1 MKNKILWGLTLLPM
15 LITAVVLKFMPD
27 KVPMHYNA
35 AGEIDR
41 WGSKYENFIF
51 PCMIIF
57 ISLFWMALM
66 KHYKNKQK
74 RTTEEKEIREAEN
87 NEKVLYYVAVGMA
100 AMYTVLQCF
109 TLYGAYTASK
119 GNMTESAIGFGEVTN
134 ILMGIFMIFLGN
146 VLPKAKNNAIAGV
159 RTVWSMHNDITWS
172 KSNRFG
178 GVALMVCG
186 LVTIIETLIVGGF
199 ASTMIMLGLI
209 IGFGVAVCVYSYR
222 MYKKYNDVEIKEELS
237 N

>member
-51 PCMIIF
+51 PCMIIL
-57 ISLFWMALM
+57 ITLFWMALM

-74 RTTEEKEIREAEN
+74 NATEEKTIRESEN

-100 AMYTVLQCF
+100 AMYSVLQCF
-109 TLYGAYTASK
+109 VLYGAYTASK
-119 GNMTESAIGFGEVTN
+119 ENMTMSAIGFDEVTN

-146 VLPKAKNNAIAGV
+146 VLPKAKTNAIAGV
-159 RTVWSMHNDITWS
+159 RTVWSMHNDITWA

-178 GVALMVCG
+178 GVALMLCG

-209 IGFGVAVCVYSYR
+209 IGFGVVVCVYSYR
-222 MYKKYNDVEIKEELS
+222 MYKKYKDAENMEELS